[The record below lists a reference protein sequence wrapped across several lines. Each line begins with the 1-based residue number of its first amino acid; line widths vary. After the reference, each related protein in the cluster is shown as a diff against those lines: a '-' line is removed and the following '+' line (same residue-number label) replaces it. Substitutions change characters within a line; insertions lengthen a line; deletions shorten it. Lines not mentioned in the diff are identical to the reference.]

1 VLLRAAEAEL
11 SGVASVTI
19 GADAPYF
26 LFPGVESGETAM
38 LCLLERHHYDRIGA
52 NCNMT
57 VDLASIPED
66 DGGHEL
72 ATQSERDEISAWFD
86 RYWPNWKAEGLR
98 ALDKSTLLLARD
110 EQGIAAFCAYDVN
123 RRGLLGPVA
132 SRFDRIGKGA
142 AAPLILGALHR
153 MRAAGYS
160 RVEVVWVGPVVP
172 YARVGAVVSRVF
184 FVYRKKLS

>member
-1 VLLRAAEAEL
+1 MRPATLDASALDAIADLCRRSLIDPPAADELAGTLFFADQPAVVQGDPELGVVATVRDEDRGYVRLLVVDPAHRGRGHGHVLLRAAEAEL

-72 ATQSERDEISAWFD
+72 ATQSERDEISA
-86 RYWPNWKAEGLR
+86 
-98 ALDKSTLLLARD
+98 LAPA
-110 EQGIAAFCAYDVN
+110 IAC
-123 RRGLLGPVA
+123 
-132 SRFDRIGKGA
+132 
-142 AAPLILGALHR
+142 
-153 MRAAGYS
+153 
-160 RVEVVWVGPVVP
+160 
-172 YARVGAVVSRVF
+172 
-184 FVYRKKLS
+184 